1 MGKDKEREKDEDN
14 HEDKDKDK
22 ELSHVVN
29 VTHMIRVQTKDK
41 E

>member
-1 MGKDKEREKDEDN
+1 MGKDKEKEKDEDN

-22 ELSHVVN
+22 KLSHVIN
-29 VTHMIRVQTKDK
+29 VTHMIRVETKYK